1 MPSAM
6 AVSLMMVT
14 SALLGLGLAMGRGLI
29 SPGRFARIV
38 GGAGCGLVIV
48 WAAHGL
54 AGGGH
59 G

>member
-1 MPSAM
+1 MPSATTP
-6 AVSLMMVT
+6 AVMTAAVAALVLSLT
-14 SALLGLGLAMGRGLI
+14 LGRGLVC
-29 SPGRFARIV
+29 PGRFARIV

-48 WAAHGL
+48 WAAQTL

>member
-1 MPSAM
+1 MPLSVMM
-6 AVSLMMVT
+6 AT
-14 SALLGLGLAMGRGLI
+14 SAVLALGLATGRGLI

-38 GGAGCGLVIV
+38 GGAGCGLVIA
-48 WAAHGL
+48 WAAHAV